1 MQSTS
6 AQHVDGGAGAEPI
19 TMMSAAGVPALAV
32 NDLVNGLAHYEVW
45 SAFAVHDIRQRF
57 RRSILGPF
65 WLTLTMGVLVGAL
78 SLVFGTVFK
87 QDLATLIPHIAAGVI
102 FWGLF
107 TSTVNDGATVFSN
120 AESFIRNVPLPLS
133 VHLYRML
140 GRNIIIWLFNMVIY
154 VIVMI
159 VFPHPLN
166 ANFLLFVPG
175 FALLLLNMFWV
186 SLAAGI
192 LSARFRDIPLLIA
205 NVIQVVF
212 FLTPVFWS
220 SEDMPDRPAFVEWN
234 PMYHLLDLVR
244 KPLFGEAPGAISWV
258 VGIGLAVVGTTF
270 AVMLFRKTYSR
281 IPYWV

>member
-1 MQSTS
+1 MQSSS
-6 AQHVDGGAGAEPI
+6 AQGVERAVSAEPV
-19 TMMSAAGVPALAV
+19 TVMSAARVPALAMR
-32 NDLVNGLAHYEVW
+32 DLADGFFHYEVW
-45 SAFAVHDIRQRF
+45 TSFAVHDIRQRF

-78 SLVFGTVFK
+78 SLVFGTVFA
-87 QDLATLIPHIAAGVI
+87 QDLATIIPHIAAGII
-102 FWGLF
+102 FWGLL
-107 TSTVNDGATVFSN
+107 TSAVNEGATVFSQ

-140 GRNIIIWLFNMVIY
+140 GRNLIIWLFNMVIY
-154 VIVMI
+154 IVVMI
-159 VFPHPLN
+159 IFPHALN

-175 FALLLLNMFWV
+175 FAVLLLNMFWM

-192 LSARFRDIPLLIA
+192 LSARFRDIPLLIS

-220 SEDMPDRPAFVEWN
+220 TSAMPNRPVFVDWN
-234 PMYHLLDLVR
+234 PLYHLLELVR
-244 KPLFGEAPGAISWV
+244 KPLFGEAPASISWI
-258 VGIGLAVVGTTF
+258 VGGAMAVVGTAF
-270 AVMLFRKTYSR
+270 AVMLFRRAYSR